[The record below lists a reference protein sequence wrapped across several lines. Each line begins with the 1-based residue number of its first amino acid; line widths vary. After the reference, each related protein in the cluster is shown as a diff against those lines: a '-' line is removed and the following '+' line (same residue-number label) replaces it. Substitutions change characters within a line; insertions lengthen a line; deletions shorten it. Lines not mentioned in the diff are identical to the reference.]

1 MKNIIKK
8 IGFLALTVFIVTS
21 CQLGP
26 EKGKSTNAS
35 NDQGSEVLEVL
46 QTSSYTY
53 LRVDKDGAEQWIA
66 VMKGEY
72 NTGDMV
78 FYEPGLEMKQFK
90 SPELNRTFETVFFV
104 QEISNQPLASQ
115 MQKEMPPQGGGMTGT
130 EPKKPVLKKLD
141 ISIVQPEGGISIAEL
156 YANRKNYEGK
166 LVKVKGQVTK
176 VNEGIMGRNW
186 VHIQD
191 GTADGENFDLTVTTD
206 DGPMVGEIITF
217 SGTLSLNKDFGA
229 GYTYEVILEEAM
241 PVADH

>member
-26 EKGKSTNAS
+26 NKGKTAGE
-35 NDQGSEVLEVL
+35 DQGAEVLEVL

-53 LRVDKDGAEQWIA
+53 LRVEKNEVEQWIA
-66 VMKGEY
+66 VLRDEY
-72 NTGDMV
+72 NQGDLV
-78 FYEPGLEMKQFK
+78 YFTPGLEMKNFK
-90 SPELNRTFETVFFV
+90 SPELNRTFETVYFV
-104 QEISNQPLASQ
+104 QEISNKPLE
-115 MQKEMPPQGGGMTGT
+115 MQKPAQMPPQGQGGVTGS
-130 EPKKPVLKKLD
+130 EPKKPVLTKLD
-141 ISIVQPEGGISIAEL
+141 IKIDTPQGGVTIAEI

-166 LVKVKGQVTK
+166 IIKVKGQVTK

-217 SGTLSLNKDFGA
+217 SGTLNLNKDFGA

-241 PVADH
+241 PVAEH